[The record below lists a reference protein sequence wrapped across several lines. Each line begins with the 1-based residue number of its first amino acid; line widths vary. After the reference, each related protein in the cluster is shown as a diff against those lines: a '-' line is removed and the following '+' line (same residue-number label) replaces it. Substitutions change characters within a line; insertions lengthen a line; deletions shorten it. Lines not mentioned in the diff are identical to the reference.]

1 MDAVPVFTMTT
12 FTAWA
17 KTTSHDSVKAYG
29 DRVVV
34 VTGSVVVGR
43 AVVVV
48 DFGTGAVVVDVVGA
62 AVEVVVG
69 AVGVVGALE
78 CRAVVPAQPTNA
90 AAATMPSAARTR
102 RDIGRTLGD
111 AVVRHALRTTR
122 SSRYRRA
129 ELT

>member
-1 MDAVPVFTMTT
+1 MTT

-48 DFGTGAVVVDVVGA
+48 DVGAGAVVVDDVVGA

-69 AVGVVGALE
+69 AVEVVGALE
-78 CRAVVPAQPTNA
+78 CLVVVPAQPTND
-90 AAATMPSAARTR
+90 AAATMPSAASTG

-111 AVVRHALRTTR
+111 AVVRHGRRTTR